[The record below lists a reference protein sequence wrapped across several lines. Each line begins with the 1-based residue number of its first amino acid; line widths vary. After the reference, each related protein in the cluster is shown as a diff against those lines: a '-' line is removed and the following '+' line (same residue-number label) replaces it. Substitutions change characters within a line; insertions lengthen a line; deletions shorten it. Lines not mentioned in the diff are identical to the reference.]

1 MVRIVNYQK
10 RVSDEGKEF
19 FVLEITGG
27 IEMVRSQETGQFYA
41 TTKKATV
48 SSTFDEPTCK
58 GLIGTEMPGKIV
70 KQSVVPYPY
79 VIRET
84 GEEII
89 LNHKWMYSPDEDNI
103 QQPSETTEFKADINA
118 FSTNGHAQ
126 LVEAK

>member
-10 RVSDEGKEF
+10 RLTDEGKEF

-41 TTKKATV
+41 TVKKANIA
-48 SSTFDEPTCK
+48 STFDEATCK
-58 GLIGTEMPGKIV
+58 GLIGTEMPGKIA
-70 KQSVVPYPY
+70 KQSVAPYPY

-89 LNHKWMYSPDEDNI
+89 LNHRWVYSTEEDNI
-103 QQPSETTEFKADINA
+103 QEPRDSKELKADINA
-118 FSTNGHAQ
+118 FSTNGHSK
-126 LVEAK
+126 LVEA